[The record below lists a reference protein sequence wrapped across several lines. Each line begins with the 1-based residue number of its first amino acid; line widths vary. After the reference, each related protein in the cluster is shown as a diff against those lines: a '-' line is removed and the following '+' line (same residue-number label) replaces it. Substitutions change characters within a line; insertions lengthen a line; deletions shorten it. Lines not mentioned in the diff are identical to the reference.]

1 MKIMDKKVEKNIRET
16 FQNLVTGFSEALGQM
31 VEHQQKESK
40 KLEKIKKMMGYQHL
54 QKSGMASYDDGDKFF
69 FAPDYPAKNVVVP
82 FRSVGVAQLLSD
94 GTFDFIRKP
103 RLRAQS
109 ELIRKLA
116 HGRVSKTK
124 DGAIQL
130 TLKVYQDEGV
140 NISQTIANEALIATK
155 AIVDWQLKR

>member
-1 MKIMDKKVEKNIRET
+1 MDKDIAKLTET
-16 FQNLVTGFSEALGQM
+16 FGATLGGIIARCAKM
-31 VEHQQKESK
+31 QQQRKNNH
-40 KLEKIKKMMGYQHL
+40 HL
-54 QKSGMASYDDGDKFF
+54 QLSGMAHYDDKGKFLYT
-69 FAPDYPAKNVVVP
+69 PDTPIPGCRTP

-116 HGRVSKTK
+116 HGRASKTK

-140 NISQTIANEALIATK
+140 NISQTIEEEAIIAAK
-155 AIVDWQLKR
+155 AIAGWQLKR